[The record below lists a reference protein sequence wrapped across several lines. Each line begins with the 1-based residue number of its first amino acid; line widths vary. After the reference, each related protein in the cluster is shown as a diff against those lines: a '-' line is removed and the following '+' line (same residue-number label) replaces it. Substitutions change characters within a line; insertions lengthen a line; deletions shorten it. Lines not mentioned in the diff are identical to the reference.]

1 MQMPFLHWE
10 TSRQRERFAQEI
22 SHLIYNEKQRSKEL
36 ELEAKKRRQADRS
49 SLTKCNTKNPNKSDP
64 DSRFLRFK
72 ALISRAFMAKKDQQQ
87 AAMPSPNSEE
97 PEVDDTAGP
106 RRYSLGQ
113 RHLRATG
120 RTLTLETAVQLLKR
134 IGSYLEMDQ
143 NRRIKV
149 KHPLGQYLIDAA
161 RLFEGM
167 TSYRDK
173 KLLEKFLC
181 HDPPLHPRRTLDQ
194 AYYWTLDTSRTRDK
208 DQVIYRATT
217 TPFGKFHSF
226 SPDKGWEGHD
236 NVKEEEGCRECR
248 ENIRKVSRV
257 VMVDQLWMW
266 ILDKQTIVT
275 CFPKR

>member
-1 MQMPFLHWE
+1 MPFLHWE

-22 SHLIYNEKQRSKEL
+22 SHLIYNEKEGTDKI

-49 SLTKCNTKNPNKSDP
+49 SLKKCNSKTTDQSSPV
-64 DSRFLRFK
+64 SRF
-72 ALISRAFMAKKDQQQ
+72 SRVKTLAQTLTGKKSQQQ
-87 AAMPSPNSEE
+87 GPNVQQDE
-97 PEVDDTAGP
+97 TGNIALQ
-106 RRYSLGQ
+106 RRNQSWG
-113 RHLRATG
+113 RKHLSVTG
-120 RTLTLETAVQLLKR
+120 RLLTLESAVQLLNKT
-134 IGSYLEMDQ
+134 GSYLEMDEK
-143 NRRIKV
+143 RRVKV
-149 KHPLGQYLIDAA
+149 EHPLGQFLIDAA

-194 AYYWTLDTSRTRDK
+194 AYYWTLDTSRTRDR

-226 SPDKGWEGHD
+226 DPDKGWEGHE
-236 NVKEEEGCRECR
+236 NLKEEETCKECR

-266 ILDKQTIVT
+266 ILDKQTIIT